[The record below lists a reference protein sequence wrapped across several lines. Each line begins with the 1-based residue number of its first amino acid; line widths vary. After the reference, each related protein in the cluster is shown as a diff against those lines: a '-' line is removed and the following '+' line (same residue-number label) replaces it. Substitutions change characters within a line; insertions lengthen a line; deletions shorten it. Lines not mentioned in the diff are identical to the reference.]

1 MVTKDK
7 FLIACSIVI
16 YAVLFFSLEGKNHD
30 LDMFLGSNVG
40 FAVVVVIIFC
50 IVSIIYFLISP
61 LLKRVLKWL
70 LTSPDD
76 NFFISHTNDKS
87 K

>member
-30 LDMFLGSNVG
+30 LDMILASNVG
-40 FAVVVVIIFC
+40 FAIAVTIIFC
-50 IVSIIYFLISP
+50 IVSIIYFLIFP
-61 LLKRVLKWL
+61 LLKKVFNWL
-70 LTSPDD
+70 LISPD
-76 NFFISHTNDKS
+76 NSFFIERDDKS